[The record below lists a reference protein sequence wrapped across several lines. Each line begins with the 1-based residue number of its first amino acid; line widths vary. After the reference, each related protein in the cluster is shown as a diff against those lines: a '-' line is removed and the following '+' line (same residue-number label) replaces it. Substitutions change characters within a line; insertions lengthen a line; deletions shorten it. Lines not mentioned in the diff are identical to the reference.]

1 MRDLTKPFLYA
12 FLALFLISCGGK
24 NETGG
29 AIPTPIT
36 GIGLQNSNILAPYDP
51 SFESAVDTN
60 GRRGQANNF
69 FRINSRDRRFS
80 GFEVSEISAHS
91 GAKSLRIY
99 EPHTKVLLFPVTK
112 ESRSR
117 LESPLQIQANA
128 KYRLQVRVRLP
139 RSSTRRRAMRV
150 MATLRYFSALGNSR
164 SVFSE
169 VVTMESQGTDNNN
182 WETFNLEFDTPTDSQ
197 NLRLGFSF
205 GRVEEL
211 LFDSV
216 SLVRI

>member
-12 FLALFLISCGGK
+12 FLALFLTSCGGK
-24 NETGG
+24 NETGS
-29 AIPTPIT
+29 APTPIT

-51 SFESAVDTN
+51 SFESAVDNN

-91 GAKSLRIY
+91 GSKSLRIY
-99 EPHTKVLLFPVTK
+99 EPHTKVLLYPITK
-112 ESRSR
+112 DSQSR
-117 LESPLQIQANA
+117 LESPLQVVSNA

-139 RSSTRRRAMRV
+139 RSSNRRRAMRV
-150 MATLRYFSALGNSR
+150 ITTLRYYSAIGNSR

-169 VVTMESQGTDNNN
+169 VITMESQGVDNNN
-182 WETFNLEFDTPTDSQ
+182 WETFNLEFDTPADSQ
-197 NLRLGFSF
+197 TLRLGFSF